1 MIVIVLIIDTSYNLS
16 ERGLHKKTNYLFN
29 YWWMPKKKVQ
39 LVLKFYLKFCFFYY
53 NTLAFS
59 RQKKTS

>member
-39 LVLKFYLKFCFFYY
+39 LVLKFYLKFCFFTI
-53 NTLAFS
+53 TLLLLVDK
-59 RQKKTS
+59 KKTS